1 MPDPVRGDRIDQ
13 RERDAEDE
21 VDPELGP
28 FGHRAPDDRER
39 DAGEDDLEQVG
50 AGAWDRREE
59 RVRRF
64 PDRQHRVDRRREAV
78 RADDAVAVAERN
90 SEADKP
96 VDERADSE
104 DEDVLAGDVRGVL
117 HSRQARLEEGEAGLH
132 EHDEDRIGHGGATAA
147 RDRPVGLCMARS
159 MRLEQTSPS
168 PDSLP
173 LRAETA
179 IAATTAAAISSSTM
193 NVSRAFGRKRDS
205 NTRPRYSGVTPRWR
219 PWPIASTT
227 VTPTWPV
234 SSSTASITVSTRSR
248 ITTASTLITGFSSPV
263 GRRPSS
269 DRSSGRAA
277 RGRRPRGTRT
287 ASAPPGSPRFRGTR
301 RSRASTS
308 RPLPPTRSRAR
319 VAPRRRP

>member
-104 DEDVLAGDVRGVL
+104 DEDVLAGDMRGVL

-132 EHDEDRIGHGGATAA
+132 EHDEDRRDDDPDRVGRDQEVRIAHLVSTASS
-147 RDRPVGLCMARS
+147 DRPVRLCMTLS
-159 MRLEQTSPS
+159 MRLVQTSPS

-173 LRAETA
+173 LRAESA

-205 NTRPRYSGVTPRWR
+205 NTRPRYSCVTPRWR

-248 ITTASTLITGFSSPV
+248 MTMASTLIIRAPRFVVPTTTCRANGRPV
-263 GRRPSS
+263 VRFARAEI
-269 DRSSGRAA
+269 GRAH
-277 RGRRPRGTRT
+277 
-287 ASAPPGSPRFRGTR
+287 
-301 RSRASTS
+301 
-308 RPLPPTRSRAR
+308 
-319 VAPRRRP
+319 V